1 MKKNFKDLS
10 KEIDDFFQ
18 AEPNS
23 NQKAWGII
31 NDFYHLIL
39 THMEENSITKA
50 DLARKLNK
58 SRSAISQMF
67 NKTPNISVIKM
78 VEIADAVGIDFN
90 ILPKGEEIN
99 KVIYI
104 QKAAKTV
111 FVPITKENWNEIST
125 MCEPFDYNLTLFK
138 SQSGMISANTS
149 SYNTENAY
157 H

>member
-1 MKKNFKDLS
+1 MKKNFKDIS

-18 AEPNS
+18 AEPSS

-31 NDFYHLIL
+31 NDFYHQIL
-39 THMEENSITKA
+39 THMEENDITKA

-78 VEIADAVGIDFN
+78 VEIADAVGLDFN
-90 ILPKGEEIN
+90 ILPKGEEIK

-111 FVPITKENWNEIST
+111 YVPIIKENWNELSA
-125 MCEPFDYNLTLFK
+125 MCESLEDKVTLFR
-138 SQSGMISANTS
+138 SQSGIISYDT
-149 SYNTENAY
+149 
-157 H
+157 